1 MIDAPAPLKKAFAL
15 LANAEAGGAAE
26 SIAERS
32 LWQPLACENSPRR
45 SNDGDSHLCHR
56 VESLAVLLDII
67 PRRCRSEMK
76 SIAEMWCEHFSDR
89 QRVSLDE
96 LRTVT
101 RNWLRERKRPAAAI
115 PRFLA
120 TAVSTAQS
128 PPSTRSTSPSH
139 GHDTTGPFPSS
150 VHRPAAVHRS
160 KSAHCTGGVHGAA
173 ESEQH
178 CVYGLQTWFEHL
190 YRKQCWTHIPS
201 VVPGDKPVPID
212 EMFVELELYEDRIDK
227 NEEALD
233 AKCSSEPTR
242 IASSTCAAKH
252 RNIIE
257 STYDVRTIVSR
268 TLDRCVIV
276 GGPGSG
282 KSTLI
287 QWLAHTIAESGI
299 GDFDVPIVVM
309 LKDYAKAIA
318 EQPEL
323 TPLQFFFASLDN
335 RDVDANAASQ
345 WLRHVSHDRN
355 RVLLLCDGWDEVPAA
370 QRDNVREQLERE
382 SDHFV
387 TLITSRPAGLPQSL
401 RDRDHVDFYHIGKL
415 TPHSMI
421 DLAHN
426 LVRSRYRKSHDR
438 RGDAKQIVDQI
449 RASDDLQT
457 LAQHPLFL
465 GQMVHVLL
473 DADHFDGALQSTKVI
488 TQLVA
493 WMRKR
498 PQFSGNATEGITQQH
513 LQALSRFSYNRRF
526 GHQRLRDPF
535 HETELQRATAS
546 FGVSESAIL
555 ESRLLDR
562 GNAMIDEYHFSDSAF
577 PTYFAA
583 LQIAEM
589 DDVDAHTSLF
599 DHAIQ
604 SKHRTEVLYHAAVLS
619 ERFRNI
625 CLERTKHW
633 LRHGDLF
640 HQILLRLAKL
650 AAVSRDAQRHT
661 HQSDYTRIEWSR
673 TIAPIRNKLWRLTQQ
688 CSDPSVTRLYVETLA
703 SLDPT
708 FLQWKAA
715 SHDDLDEFVLRLIRR
730 LIPDSVGMANASSLA
745 GPPSVAPD
753 SNLDSSTME
762 HCCVACT
769 GMLLPVQRDQ
779 WVRRLAMLPQDHP
792 DVKHCIE
799 TLAGHPVDQGANVV
813 MEIALVRSLPDD
825 LRVKAIEISM
835 HSADRALAE
844 SLVNQIDVTQS
855 PRLQSSLLRLAI
867 TRQIPLDLDWLET
880 QIKIDPSSTLQSL
893 RLQAYCDTGA
903 GRTMADRQRIRDFLS
918 ELMLSA
924 LKHTEG
930 KLTEV
935 KLTGVL
941 NQHFRLAEEPQWSYW
956 IDHRVV
962 TAAIDCVIRFVHS
975 PQGQPIDAAELAA
988 NVLTYAPCEGNRV
1001 HLSKTLDAALSL
1013 LRSATSNPRS
1023 GCDLIRWERFTK
1035 FIADCLAKVDPGTLL
1050 RYEPSCRPV
1059 QNALQDA
1066 VYKQGWLIFND
1077 RILDDD
1083 GIEIAVRGDDAWPQ
1097 LDRGTVADADVID
1110 EIVHDLPPRQRNDFL
1125 SYWHMVSEGDA
1136 DYALTERER
1145 VHEAICTL
1153 MASDLNTELSERLWS
1168 CYQEGQPPSFASW
1181 KKNLARVVQRYE
1193 DRPELLAH
1201 LQQLG
1206 LGIHKRKPR

>member
-15 LANAEAGGAAE
+15 LANAEAGGDPD

-32 LWQPLACENSPRR
+32 PWQKLAWDNSPRR
-45 SNDGDSHLCHR
+45 GNDADSHLCHR
-56 VESLAVLLDII
+56 VESLAVLFDII

-76 SIAEMWCEHFSDR
+76 SIAAMWCEQFSDR

-96 LRTVT
+96 LRRVT
-101 RNWLRERKRPAAAI
+101 RRWLRERNRPTAAI

-120 TAVSTAQS
+120 TTVSIAQS
-128 PPSTRSTSPSH
+128 PTSTRSTSPPR
-139 GHDTTGPFPSS
+139 GNDTTGPSPSS
-150 VHRPAAVHRS
+150 VHRPAAAHRPA
-160 KSAHCTGGVHGAA
+160 SAHCTGGIHGAA

-201 VVPGDKPVPID
+201 VIPGDKPVPID
-212 EMFVELELYEDRIDK
+212 EMFVELELYEDRIDEIDA
-227 NEEALD
+227 NLD
-233 AKCSSEPTR
+233 ADGSTEPRRHATSPR
-242 IASSTCAAKH
+242 AARH
-252 RNIIE
+252 RKIIG
-257 STYDVRTIVSR
+257 SPYDVRTIVSR

-299 GDFDVPIVVM
+299 GDFDVPIVVK
-309 LKDYAKAIA
+309 LKDYAEAIA
-318 EQPEL
+318 AQPEL
-323 TPLQFFFASLDN
+323 TPLQYFFASLDN
-335 RDVDANAASQ
+335 HDVDANAASL

-355 RVLLLCDGWDEVPAA
+355 RVLLMCDGWDEVPAA

-426 LVRSRYRKSHDR
+426 LVRSRYRKSHHR

-465 GQMVHVLL
+465 GQIVHVLL
-473 DADHFDGALQSTKVI
+473 DADHFDGALLSTKVI

-498 PQFSGNATEGITQQH
+498 PHFSGNATGGITLQH
-513 LQALSRFSYNRRF
+513 LQALSQFSYNRQF
-526 GHQRLRDPF
+526 GPQRVRDPF

-589 DDVDAHTSLF
+589 DDVDAHTAVF

-604 SKHRTEVLYHAAVLS
+604 SEHRSDVLYHAAVLS
-619 ERFRNI
+619 ERFRNV

-633 LRHGDLF
+633 LRQGDLF

-650 AAVSRDAQRHT
+650 AAVSRDAQRGM
-661 HQSDYTRIEWSR
+661 HQNDSTLIQWSR

-688 CSDPSVTRLYVETLA
+688 SSDPSVTRLYVETLA
-703 SLDPT
+703 SLDPA
-708 FLQWKAA
+708 FLQWKAN
-715 SHDDLDEFVLRLIRR
+715 SHDDLDDFVLRLIRR
-730 LIPDSVGMANASSLA
+730 LIPDSVGVANASSLA
-745 GPPSVAPD
+745 GTPSIAAD
-753 SNLDSSTME
+753 AGQDSSTLE

-769 GMLLPVQRDQ
+769 GMLGPAQRDQ
-779 WVRRLAMLPQDHP
+779 WVRRLAMLPPDHSE
-792 DVKHCIE
+792 VKHCIE

-813 MEIALVRSLPDD
+813 MEIALARSLPDD

-835 HSADRALAE
+835 HSADRAIAE

-880 QIKIDPSSTLQSL
+880 QIKTDTSSTLQSL

-924 LKHTEG
+924 LKHTE
-930 KLTEV
+930 V
-935 KLTGVL
+935 KLPGLL
-941 NQHFRLAEEPQWSYW
+941 NQHFRLVDEPHWSYW

-975 PQGQPIDAAELAA
+975 PQVQHIDATELAA
-988 NVLTYAPCEGNRV
+988 NVLTHAPCEGNRV
-1001 HLSKTLDAALSL
+1001 HLSKTLDAALGL
-1013 LRSATSNPRS
+1013 VRSATSNSRS
-1023 GCDLIRWERFTK
+1023 GSDLIRWERFTK

-1077 RILDDD
+1077 RILDND